1 MTKIIS
7 VIQNKGGVGKT
18 TTTQNLG
25 YLFSKLGPAL
35 LVDLDSQKLSLN
47 GLENIFTEIDN
58 LKSQDITNN
67 FKAKLLGLIFNKYKK
82 TVITDQIIE
91 NVRANY
97 DVFNTVIR
105 DSIQV
110 VESQAENKTI
120 IEYSINNNVSKDF
133 QELFKEVFKKI
144 NG

>member
-1 MTKIIS
+1 MIDS
-7 VIQNKGGVGKT
+7 P
-18 TTTQNLG
+18 
-25 YLFSKLGPAL
+25 PAL
-35 LVDLDSQKLSLN
+35 NISIDLALYSSDYYIIVMDGHKLSLN